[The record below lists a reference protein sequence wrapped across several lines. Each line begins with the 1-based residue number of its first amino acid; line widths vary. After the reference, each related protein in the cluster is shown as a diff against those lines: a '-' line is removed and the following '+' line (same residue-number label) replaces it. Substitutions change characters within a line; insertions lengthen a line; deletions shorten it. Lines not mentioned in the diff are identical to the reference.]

1 MDNTK
6 KPLLIALQGATA
18 VGKSDLALQLAQAL
32 NGYIISAD
40 SRQIYK
46 NMQIGTAKPSD
57 EELAQVQHFLIDEID
72 PQERFSAGEFV
83 RRAKSIVAE
92 NHGKVPLLVG
102 GTGFYIKAF
111 LEGLNNIPPVT
122 DEAKIELSKIE
133 NRYEKLQ
140 EVDPKIAQKV
150 HPNDFSRIER
160 ALLVY
165 LSCGKPLSAFWD
177 EQIEAENE
185 FRCVN
190 ILLYRDRTEL
200 YARINKRFEMMIDAC
215 LIQEIESLLKQG
227 YSWTDPGLNTVG
239 YKEFQPYFEGT
250 ATLQECVE
258 KAKQDSRNFAKRQ
271 LTWYRKI
278 NFDLTLSAEKD
289 NLPTIL
295 NYIDFKPIS

>member
-1 MDNTK
+1 MDKAN

-18 VGKSDLALQLAQAL
+18 VGKSDLALRLAQSL

-46 NMQIGTAKPSD
+46 EMKIGTAKPSD
-57 EELAQVQHFLIDEID
+57 EELNLVKHFLIDEID
-72 PQERFSAGEFV
+72 PKERFSAGEFV
-83 RRAKSIVAE
+83 RRAKSIVKE
-92 NHGKVPLLVG
+92 NEGKVPLLVG

-111 LEGLNNIPPVT
+111 LEGLNNIPAVT
-122 DEAKIELSKIE
+122 DEARKKLVEVE

-140 EVDPKIAQKV
+140 EVDPIVASKV

-165 LSCGKPLSAFWD
+165 FSCGKPLSSFWE
-177 EQIEAENE
+177 EQVEIAND

-190 ILLYRDRTEL
+190 ILLVRERAEL
-200 YARINKRFEMMIDAC
+200 YARIDKRFDLMMNAG
-215 LIQEIESLLKQG
+215 LMQEIESLLKQG
-227 YSWTDPGLNTVG
+227 YSWDAPGLNTVG
-239 YKEFQPYFEGT
+239 YKEFKPFFSGEVN
-250 ATLQECVE
+250 LQECVE

-278 NFDLTLSAEKD
+278 KFDLTLSAEED

-295 NYIDFKPIS
+295 NYIDDKFAL